1 MAKRWR
7 PPFNFRRYCGDSA
20 SSLIHDL
27 VCEKPACD
35 VGAIPD
41 ENITMWDTASEVD
54 AAVAAGP
61 WRRCPHCVDTPL
73 YFTPREDLRAVA
85 KPKH

>member
-1 MAKRWR
+1 
-7 PPFNFRRYCGDSA
+7 
-20 SSLIHDL
+20 
-27 VCEKPACD
+27 
-35 VGAIPD
+35 VGSIPD